1 MFGITWEG
9 LLKTAGVVVVLVL
22 MAVFMVTMLLGDV
35 ISLFTSKTRLFIA
48 DKDMALLYGHYYIHL
63 VPAGKGMDYY
73 LHCPDCKTCLEE
85 ARNGKQPSGVSHIP
99 GSSVAP
105 DAGGGAARK

>member
-9 LLKTAGVVVVLVL
+9 LLKTAGVIIVLFL
-22 MAVFMVTMLLGDV
+22 LAAFMVSMLLGDV
-35 ISLFTSKTRLFIA
+35 ISLFTSNSRLFIA
-48 DKDMALLYGHYYIHL
+48 DKERGLLYGHYYIHL

-73 LHCPDCKTCLEE
+73 LHDPKCETCLEE
-85 ARNGKQPSGVSHIP
+85 ARNGKQSSGVSHIP